1 MCHQFNRLCSL
12 LERSQLCY
20 CWMCYCWMMSID
32 WWNYFPVA
40 YSDQSRAVKKDHDQ
54 GESFYNIPLNSLY
67 EGGAGTFLSSAYPR
81 SDLVENLAIFFRQWN
96 MSTKNINVILPHNSI
111 CSKIKCEV
119 IHFSQSKSITVFY
132 HIIIFFWI
140 FLSLIF
146 CFFFQYFSFEVIP
159 FHLLLYHLRK
169 LSWILSYFST
179 FLCVLKI
186 HPCSPLNLNLFRL
199 LH

>member
-119 IHFSQSKSITVFY
+119 IHFSQSKSITVFF
-132 HIIIFFWI
+132 IISLFFSEYSWASSFVFFSSIFHLKL
-140 FLSLIF
+140 FLSIYFCIIWENYPEFWVIF
-146 CFFFQYFSFEVIP
+146 QHFYAF
-159 FHLLLYHLRK
+159 
-169 LSWILSYFST
+169 
-179 FLCVLKI
+179 
-186 HPCSPLNLNLFRL
+186 
-199 LH
+199 